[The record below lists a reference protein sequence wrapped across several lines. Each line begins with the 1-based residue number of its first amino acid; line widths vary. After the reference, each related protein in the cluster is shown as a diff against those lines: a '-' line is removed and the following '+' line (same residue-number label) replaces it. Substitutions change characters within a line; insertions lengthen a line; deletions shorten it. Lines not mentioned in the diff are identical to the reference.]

1 MQVPISTLM
10 AGRGLI
16 ALAALI
22 ALAGCRIE
30 ERSAADVSATAA
42 PAGSFENKAFD
53 PAAQVQAAWT
63 VKAVPELTARAGEL
77 GALRKAMAANLD
89 AAGAQHGYR
98 ERGAGAPWNMATL
111 VKGKIVSVDTESSA
125 GKIGVD
131 VDGDGQAD
139 AEVQIGP
146 IMRGT
151 SIRDGLSFISF
162 TSYANQIDFA
172 QLANAYNKKAFES
185 ALKDLPRDALK
196 GKDVQV
202 IGVFTTEDGA
212 EMPVVTPIE
221 LKLAGPG

>member
-1 MQVPISTLM
+1 MRLLLLTS
-10 AGRGLI
+10 
-16 ALAALI
+16 LAALL
-22 ALAGCRIE
+22 ALQGCRIE
-30 ERSAADVSATAA
+30 ERTTADLAASAA

-53 PAAQVQAAWT
+53 PTAQVESVWGAK
-63 VKAVPELTARAGEL
+63 VLPEAKARAGEL

-89 AAGAQHGYR
+89 AAGAQHGFR
-98 ERGAGAPWNMATL
+98 ERGPGAPWNMVAS
-111 VKGKIVSVDTESSA
+111 VKGRIVSVDTESSA

-151 SIRDGLSFISF
+151 SIRDSMSFISF

-172 QLANAYNKKAFES
+172 QLANAFNKKAFNTS
-185 ALKDLPRDALK
+185 LKDLPRDTLK
-196 GKDVQV
+196 GREVQL

-212 EMPVVTPIE
+212 LMPTITPIE
-221 LKLAGPG
+221 LTLGAPQ